1 MSESA
6 APALSSNVVAKVIDD
21 GQVSG
26 QQILVVGLC
35 MFFNMLDGFDI
46 TAMAIVA
53 SAVSQELQ
61 LTADRLGL
69 IFSFA
74 LAGMMVGAMFLAP
87 VSDIIGRRKL
97 IILSVTLVG
106 ISILFTAN
114 ATTLTEFVVL
124 RFVSGLGAGAMLALS
139 RARGN

>member
-1 MSESA
+1 MSDSA
-6 APALSSNVVAKVIDD
+6 APALSSNVVAEVIDN
-21 GQVSG
+21 GQISG
-26 QQILVVGLC
+26 QQLLVIGLC

-87 VSDIIGRRKL
+87 TIMTVL
-97 IILSVTLVG
+97 TALV
-106 ISILFTAN
+106 
-114 ATTLTEFVVL
+114 
-124 RFVSGLGAGAMLALS
+124 
-139 RARGN
+139 